1 MSISKIGAQSLY
13 TQTRACLK
21 IREQL
26 TLKRSFI
33 QSGANLKVLTEF
45 MKNVNVRVYQCIE
58 QKI

>member
-1 MSISKIGAQSLY
+1 MCSITKSLY

-26 TLKRSFI
+26 TLKRGFI

-45 MKNVNVRVYQCIE
+45 MKNVNVRVYYQCIE
-58 QKI
+58 KKI